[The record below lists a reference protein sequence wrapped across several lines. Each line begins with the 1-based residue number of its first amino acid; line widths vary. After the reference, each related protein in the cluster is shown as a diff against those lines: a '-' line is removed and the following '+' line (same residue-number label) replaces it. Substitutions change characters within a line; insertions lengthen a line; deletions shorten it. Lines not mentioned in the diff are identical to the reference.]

1 MKLNYIGNILFF
13 LFCALILLLSLRGL
27 SGNPN
32 ITALRTEVWRD
43 NGPFELSPERGR
55 FALLYA
61 IIENKTFSFSREL
74 AFFTAPDVA
83 YMDGRYVSLFAP
95 GLSFIVMPGYLIGKY
110 FGISQVGTFAV
121 VSLFALS
128 NVLLIRSIAIRLGA
142 HTIAATIAAFGFI
155 FATPAYAYAV
165 NLYQH
170 HISTFLILVC
180 FYLLIRFN
188 TAWSL
193 SIIWML
199 CVFSVIIDYPNF
211 FMFLPIGVFALSRLF
226 FLSKRK
232 EGFITVTFSF
242 ARVFT
247 FISVI
252 LPIIFFCWV
261 NIMSYGKPFQLAG
274 ELQRP
279 LKINQD
285 GSPVLASRK
294 LQGEKKDSATQLP
307 PSGKKNG
314 VIGYFINRNT
324 MNGFYIH
331 FVSPDRGMFVYT
343 PVMLFSIIGIIIV
356 WKKLKSYFPLFIA
369 VIGFNI
375 ILYSMWGD
383 PYGGWAFGSRYLIP
397 TYAILSIFIAFALTR
412 FKKSNI
418 FLFLFFIFF
427 IYSLAINT
435 LGAITS
441 SRNPPKVEILNLEK
455 KSGVKEEYT
464 YTRNAQFLSSGRSK
478 SFIFQSFA
486 SQHISAWNYYSYILS
501 LLLIVAMFLIISLKM
516 IDKQNDFKK
525 SYEV

>member
-1 MKLNYIGNILFF
+1 MKINYISNILFF
-13 LFCALILLLSLRGL
+13 LFCTIILLFSLRGL
-27 SGNPN
+27 PGNPN
-32 ITALRTEVWRD
+32 ITALRTEVWRE

-61 IIENKTFSFSREL
+61 ILENKSFSFSREL

-110 FGISQVGTFAV
+110 LGASQVGTFAI
-121 VSLFALS
+121 VSLFALG
-128 NVLLIRSIAIRLGA
+128 NVLLIRSIAVRLGT
-142 HTIAATIAAFGFI
+142 HPIAATIAAFGFL

-188 TAWSL
+188 TAWSI

-211 FMFLPIGVFALSRLF
+211 FMFLPIGIFALSRLF
-226 FLSKRK
+226 FLSKTK
-232 EGFITVTFSF
+232 DGIITVTFSF

-252 LPIIFFCWV
+252 VPIIFFCWV
-261 NIMSYGKPFQLAG
+261 NLMSYGKPFQLAG

-285 GSPVLASRK
+285 GSPVLASQK
-294 LQGEKKDSATQLP
+294 VLEEKKVASTEQP
-307 PSGKKNG
+307 VSGSKNG
-314 VIGYFINRNT
+314 VIGYFINRNV

-331 FVSPDRGMFVYT
+331 FVSPDRGMLMYT
-343 PVMLFSIIGIIIV
+343 PVMLFSIIGMIIAR
-356 WKKLKSYFPLFIA
+356 KKIAPYFSLFIG

-412 FKKSNI
+412 FKQSNI

-427 IYSLAINT
+427 SYSLAINT

-455 KSGVKEEYT
+455 LSGMKEEYT
-464 YTRNAQFLSSGRSK
+464 FIRNAQFLSAGRSK
-478 SFIFQSFA
+478 SFVFQNVA
-486 SQHISAWNYYSYILS
+486 SQYISAWNYYSYILS
-501 LLLIVAMFLIISLKM
+501 LLLLVAIFLIISLKM
-516 IDKQNDFKK
+516 IGKQKDFRK